1 MLNAVGGQWSRVDI
15 MDLRSDTLTKPSAP
29 MREAMAYAE
38 VGDDVYGEDPT
49 ISALEAKGAEL
60 LGQEAALFCVTGSM
74 ANLLGVWLNA
84 DRGTEILCD
93 EKAHIV
99 RAELGAH
106 GALHGITTRTWS
118 SEGGVASLDLIE
130 PMVSY
135 EAGNLVKTSAI
146 ELENTINFASGA
158 IQPLDNVRTIS
169 QFCRDNGLG
178 LHLDGARLGNACVA
192 TGAELKDYG
201 HLATTVTL
209 CLSKGL
215 GAPVGTLLAS
225 SRDNIA
231 KARIQR
237 KRLGGGWRQAGIL
250 AAAGIYALDHNLE
263 RLADD
268 NRAASAF
275 ADEVRRR
282 APWAVPTQIPTNIV
296 VVATGMLTSSE
307 VISRAASLGLKL
319 SKVGVREVRAVAH
332 LDVSFDECV
341 EAGKILASIL
351 EGAA

>member
-1 MLNAVGGQWSRVDI
+1 
-15 MDLRSDTLTKPSAP
+15 MDLRSDTLTKPSEP
-29 MREAMAYAE
+29 MREAMAHAE

-49 ISALEAKGAEL
+49 VHFLEAKGAGL

-74 ANLLGVWLNA
+74 ANLLGIWLNA
-84 DRGTEILCD
+84 ERGTEVLCD

-99 RAELGAH
+99 RAEMGAH

-118 SEGGVASLDLIE
+118 SNEGVAGLDLIE

-135 EAGNLVKTSAI
+135 EAGNLVKTAAV

-158 IQPLDNVRTIS
+158 IQPLENVREIS
-169 QFCRDNGLG
+169 SFCRENGLG
-178 LHLDGARLGNACVA
+178 LHIDGARLGNACVA
-192 TGAELKDYG
+192 TGAALDDYG
-201 HLATTVTL
+201 RLATTVTL

-215 GAPVGTLLAS
+215 GAPIGSLLAS
-225 SRDNIA
+225 SADNIA
-231 KARIQR
+231 KARVQR

-250 AAAGIYALDHNLE
+250 AAAGIYALDHNLQ

-275 ADEVRRR
+275 ADEVRSV
-282 APWAVPTQIPTNIV
+282 APWAVPARIPTNIV
-296 VVATGMLTSSE
+296 VVATGTLTSDE
-307 VISRAASLGLKL
+307 VISRAKDRGLKL

-341 EAGKILASIL
+341 EAGRILASIL

>member
-1 MLNAVGGQWSRVDI
+1 
-15 MDLRSDTLTKPSAP
+15 

-38 VGDDVYGEDPT
+38 VGDDVYDEDPT
-49 ISALEAKGAEL
+49 VHRLEEKGAEL
-60 LGQEAALFCVTGSM
+60 LGQEAALFCATGSM
-74 ANLLGVWLNA
+74 ANLLGIWLNA
-84 DRGTEILCD
+84 ERGTEVLCD

-118 SEGGVASLDLIE
+118 SNEGVASLADIE

-135 EAGNLVKTSAI
+135 EAGNLVKTAAI
-146 ELENTINFASGA
+146 EVENTINFASGA

-169 QFCRDNGLG
+169 QFCRDFGLG

-192 TGAELKDYG
+192 TGNELSDYG
-201 HLATTVTL
+201 RLATTVTL

-215 GAPVGTLLAS
+215 GAPIGTLLAS
-225 SRDNIA
+225 SKANIA
-231 KARIQR
+231 RARVER

-250 AAAGIYALDHNLE
+250 AAAGIYALDHNLQ

-275 ADEVRRR
+275 ADEVRAR
-282 APWAVPTQIPTNIV
+282 APWAVPASIPTNIV
-296 VVATGMLTSSE
+296 VVSTGTLTSNE
-307 VISRAASLGLKL
+307 VIARAADQGLKI
-319 SKVGVREVRAVAH
+319 SKVGLREVRAVAH
-332 LDVSFDECV
+332 LDVSFDDCV
-341 EAGKILASIL
+341 EAGKILASVL
-351 EGAA
+351 EGAS

>member
-1 MLNAVGGQWSRVDI
+1 

-29 MREAMAYAE
+29 MREAMTHAE

-49 ISALEAKGAEL
+49 ITELEARGAAL
-60 LGQEAALFCVTGSM
+60 LGQEAALFCATGSM
-74 ANLLGVWLNA
+74 ANLLGIWLNA
-84 DRGTEILCD
+84 ERGSEVLCD

-99 RAELGAH
+99 RAEMGAH
-106 GALHGITTRTWS
+106 AALHGITTRTWS
-118 SEGGVASLDLIE
+118 SAEGVASLDDIE

-135 EAGNLVKTSAI
+135 EAGNLVKTAAI

-158 IQPLDNVRTIS
+158 IQPLEMVHEIS
-169 QFCRDNGLG
+169 SFCRENGLG

-192 TGAELKDYG
+192 TGAALRDYG
-201 HLATTVTL
+201 SLATTVTL

-225 SRDNIA
+225 SGDNIA
-231 KARIQR
+231 RARVQR

-275 ADEVRRR
+275 ADEVRLT
-282 APWAVPTQIPTNIV
+282 APWAVPARVPTNIV
-296 VVATGMLTSSE
+296 VVATGRLTADD
-307 VISRAASLGLKL
+307 VIARCAREGLKL
-319 SKVGVREVRAVAH
+319 SKLSVREVRAVAH

-341 EAGKILASIL
+341 QGGRILASIL

>member
-1 MLNAVGGQWSRVDI
+1 
-15 MDLRSDTLTKPSAP
+15 MDLRSDTLTKPSVP

-38 VGDDVYGEDPT
+38 VGDDVYDEDPT
-49 ISALEAKGAEL
+49 VHLLEEKGAEL

-74 ANLLGVWLNA
+74 ANLLGIWLNA
-84 DRGTEILCD
+84 ERGSEVLCD

-99 RAELGAH
+99 RAEMGAH

-118 SEGGVASLDLIE
+118 SEGGVARLDLIE

-135 EAGNLVKTSAI
+135 EAGNLVKTAAI
-146 ELENTINFASGA
+146 EVENTINFASGA
-158 IQPLDNVRTIS
+158 IQPLDNVREIS
-169 QFCRDNGLG
+169 SFCRENGFG
-178 LHLDGARLGNACVA
+178 LHIDGARLGNACMA
-192 TGAELKDYG
+192 TGADLADYG
-201 HLATTVTL
+201 RLATTVTL

-215 GAPVGTLLAS
+215 GAPIGTLLAS
-225 SRDNIA
+225 TKANIA
-231 KARIQR
+231 KARVQR

-263 RLADD
+263 RLSDD

-275 ADEVRRR
+275 ADEVRAR
-282 APWAVPTQIPTNIV
+282 APWAVPAVIPTNIV
-296 VVATGMLTSSE
+296 VIETGTLTSNE
-307 VISRAASLGLKL
+307 VISQAADQGLKL
-319 SKVGVREVRAVAH
+319 SKVGVRQVRAVAH

-341 EAGKILASIL
+341 EAGRILASIL

>member
-1 MLNAVGGQWSRVDI
+1 
-15 MDLRSDTLTKPSAP
+15 MDLRSDTLTKPSP
-29 MREAMAYAE
+29 EMREAMAHAD

-49 ISALEAKGAEL
+49 IAELEAKGAEL

-84 DRGTEILCD
+84 ERGTEVLCD

-106 GALHGITTRTWS
+106 QALHGITTRTWS
-118 SEGGVASLDLIE
+118 SNQGVARLDDIE

-135 EAGNLVKTSAI
+135 EGGNLVKTAAI
-146 ELENTINFASGA
+146 EVENTINFASGA
-158 IQPLDNVRTIS
+158 IQPLANVRQIS
-169 QFCRDNGLG
+169 SFCREYGFG

-192 TGAELKDYG
+192 TGASLKDYG
-201 HLATTVTL
+201 SLATTVTL

-225 SRDNIA
+225 SRENIA

-250 AAAGIYALDHNLE
+250 AAAGIYALDHNLD

-268 NRAASAF
+268 NRAASSF
-275 ADEVRRR
+275 ASQVRAR
-282 APWAVPTQIPTNIV
+282 APWAVPAEIPTNIV
-296 VVATGMLTSSE
+296 VVSTGRLSSDE
-307 VISRAASLGLKL
+307 VIAQALDQGLKV
-319 SKVGVREVRAVAH
+319 SKLGVREVRAVAH
-332 LDVSFDECV
+332 LDVSEEECV

-351 EGAA
+351 EGAEQ